1 MTPYLLLSHMYI
13 HNANAL
19 SSPLTVGVPA
29 MTAWLGA
36 VHAMER
42 KVTQNA
48 ELQSVRMPRVGISFH
63 KTALQVC
70 NDPQFYKNFG
80 DKAFAVLGFGKPLKE
95 NGERPSFI
103 PEPRIHL
110 EVSLLVKLQGV
121 NGDNEKQFL
130 SAVNELLPMMKM
142 AGGDLLSVKE
152 IRVLY
157 ADHDELPTIRKIL
170 RALMP
175 GYVLIERRDLMNAEE
190 VLPKDSLDRLLYAL
204 QLTRVIEKDEDGKVI
219 RDKWSRAYRG
229 WMVPIA
235 VGFRGLSQLE
245 KVKNRRDPSL
255 RHQFVE
261 NVLTL
266 GEFKMPY
273 RFEKLDEILWHY
285 HYDQKY
291 EMYLCV
297 NQQ

>member
-1 MTPYLLLSHMYI
+1 MPPYLLLSHLHI

-48 ELQSVRMPRVGISFH
+48 ELRSVRMPRVGISFH
-63 KTALQVC
+63 KTALQV
-70 NDPQFYKNFG
+70 YKGPG
-80 DKAFAVLGFGKPLKE
+80 DYGFSVVGTSNPLDEKGK
-95 NGERPSFI
+95 RPSFI
-103 PEPRIHL
+103 EEPRIHL
-110 EVSLLVKLQGV
+110 EVSLLVELQGV

-142 AGGDLLSVKE
+142 AGGDLLSVKNT
-152 IRVLY
+152 RVLY
-157 ADHDELPTIRKIL
+157 ADLDKPPTIRKVL

-175 GYVLIERRDLMNAEE
+175 GYALIERRDLMNGTE
-190 VLPKDSLDRLLYAL
+190 VIHKDSLDRLLYGL
-204 QLTRVIEKDEDGKVI
+204 QVTCIAEKSENGEI
-219 RDKWSRAYRG
+219 IAWENSRAYRG
-229 WMVPIA
+229 WIVPIA
-235 VGFRGLSQLE
+235 VGFRGLSPLGS
-245 KVKNRRDPSL
+245 VKNPRDPSL
-255 RHQFVE
+255 LHQFVE

-273 RFEKLDEILWHY
+273 RFESLDEILWHY
-285 HYDQKY
+285 HYDQDN

>member
-36 VHAMER
+36 VHALER
-42 KVTQNA
+42 KVTQST
-48 ELQSVRMPRVGISFH
+48 ELQSVRLPRVGISFH
-63 KTALQVC
+63 KTDLQT
-70 NDPQFYKNFG
+70 YKGPG
-80 DKAFAVLGFGKPLKE
+80 DYVFSVIGTSNPLDEKGK
-95 NGERPSFI
+95 RPSFI
-103 PEPRIHL
+103 EEPRIHL
-110 EVSLLVKLQGV
+110 EVSLLVELQGV

-130 SAVNELLPMMKM
+130 SAVNQLLPTMKM
-142 AGGDLLSVKE
+142 AGGDLLNVKKTQ
-152 IRVLY
+152 VLY
-157 ADHDELPTIRKIL
+157 ADPDKPPTIRKAL

-175 GYVLIERRDLMNAEE
+175 GYVIIERRDLMNAEE
-190 VLPKDSLDRLLYAL
+190 VLRKDSLDRLLYAL
-204 QLTRVIEKDEDGKVI
+204 QLNCSAERDENGKVV
-219 RDKWSRAYRG
+219 RWESSRAYRG
-229 WMVPIA
+229 WIVPIA
-235 VGFRGLSQLE
+235 VGFRAISPLGSVRNQ
-245 KVKNRRDPSL
+245 RDPSL
-255 RHQFVE
+255 PHQFVE

-285 HYDQKY
+285 RYDQDN

-297 NQQ
+297 NKI